1 MNAMN
6 ESVKVSQGSAPQV
19 MGVVKVSH
27 LAAILKGLK
36 TAVSKDSTR
45 HSINETVLIES
56 TGNELI
62 FVATNGHVLAKYR
75 VPCETKFKSDGKTQ
89 HVTSPAEIEILLK
102 TAKMRHATEV
112 EVTGVEPFASFPQY
126 QRVIPEIDWKKHDV
140 SGRLFFDPEYMAEAY
155 AAATAVA
162 KLQKKV
168 LPKSAMHTPEERCP
182 TVIEARGD
190 GVTLLYTVMPLRGPE
205 EKDAIW

>member
-1 MNAMN
+1 MQAMGN
-6 ESVKVSQGSAPQV
+6 
-19 MGVVKVSH
+19 VKVSH

-36 TAVSKDSTR
+36 TSVSKDSTR
-45 HSINETVLIES
+45 HSINETVLVES

-112 EVTGVEPFASFPQY
+112 EITGAEPVARFPEY
-126 QRVIPEIDWKKHDV
+126 QRVIPEIEWKKHEV
-140 SGRLFFDPEYMAEAY
+140 AGRLFFDAEYMADAY
-155 AAATAVA
+155 AAAAAVA
-162 KLQKKV
+162 KLHNKTS
-168 LPKSAMHTPEERCP
+168 PTSAMHSPEEMCP

-190 GVTLLYTVMPLRGPE
+190 GITMHYVVACTAPDSTSGPE
-205 EKDAIW
+205 EKDAVWK